1 MIFEISE
8 YLIRYT
14 IMKFFRPAICLFC
27 LIPALVSG
35 YSQDTLPA
43 FSVKNRFGKII
54 VSWVNNFPDLI
65 QISIQRSP
73 DSLRGYKTILTV
85 PDASAIT
92 NGYLDS
98 KAPDQKLFY
107 RLYMQQP
114 GGKYFFT
121 KPGRPVV
128 DSSRNVK
135 YEIVKN
141 NQVTVSRNNGHQQT
155 DSFNIKAP
163 EVKPSFIPSSYV
175 YTNIDGN
182 ISIALPDARQINYTL
197 KFFREDDS
205 PLFQMAK
212 VREEKLTL
220 DKSNFV
226 KSGWFKFELYEN
238 DVLKEKHKFF
248 IPKDLR

>member
-1 MIFEISE
+1 MI
-8 YLIRYT
+8 L
-14 IMKFFRPAICLFC
+14 LLC
-27 LIPALVSG
+27 LILTLVTS

-43 FSVKNRFGKII
+43 FSVKNRFGKVI
-54 VSWVNNFPDLI
+54 VSWVNNFPDLV

-73 DSLRGYKTILTV
+73 DSLKGYKTILTV
-85 PDASAIT
+85 PDATAIT

-98 KAPDQKLFY
+98 KAPDQKSFY
-107 RLYMQQP
+107 RLYVQQP

-121 KPGRPVV
+121 KPARPVV
-128 DSSRNVK
+128 DTSRVVK
-135 YEIVKN
+135 YEIAKN
-141 NQVTVSRNNGHQQT
+141 NTVIIRNNNGNPQSDT
-155 DSFNIKAP
+155 AGIKPP
-163 EVKPSFIPSSYV
+163 EVKPSFIPSTHV
-175 YTNIDGN
+175 FTNLDGN
-182 ISIALPDARQINYTL
+182 VSIALPNAKQANYTL
-197 KFFREDDS
+197 KFFREDDT

-212 VREEKLTL
+212 VKEEQLTL